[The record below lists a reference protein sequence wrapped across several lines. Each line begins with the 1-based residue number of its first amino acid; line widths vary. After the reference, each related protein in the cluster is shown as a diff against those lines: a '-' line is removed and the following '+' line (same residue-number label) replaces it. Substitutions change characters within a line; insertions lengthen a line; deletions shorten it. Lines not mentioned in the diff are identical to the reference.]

1 MSEYGEKMNLVQIRT
16 FDLKTLRVSIFG
28 KVILNVKEISLKIE
42 RIMLHPLH
50 PTLHFSIKVR
60 YHLTVPSYTLFLQCS
75 NIKGHFGNLFTAWK
89 VSKYGIISGP
99 YFPVFGMKMFLKLY
113 SFNWPNFIAWLPLL
127 LEILVNMCIAIA
139 C

>member
-1 MSEYGEKMNLVQIRT
+1 MSEYREKMNLVQIRT

-75 NIKGHFGNLFTAWK
+75 NIKGHFGNLFTA
-89 VSKYGIISGP
+89 
-99 YFPVFGMKMFLKLY
+99 
-113 SFNWPNFIAWLPLL
+113 
-127 LEILVNMCIAIA
+127 
-139 C
+139 